1 MSQNNWKRSFFV
13 LWSGQAVSM
22 FTSSVIHM
30 AIIWYITDITR
41 SAAVLSIGTL
51 VGFLPYAVLGP
62 FTGVL
67 VDRYSR
73 KKIMILSDTV
83 IALLTLVLFFAGAS
97 GSLDIWLIMLILFLR
112 SIASTFY
119 YPSLQAVTPLIVPK
133 DNLVKMAG
141 YSQTFESMSML
152 LSPAVSA
159 ILYGFLNINQILL
172 LDVGGAA
179 FAVMMTALV
188 KIPRL
193 QKKEIHKPA
202 VIREAKEGIR
212 VLREGKGLMGLML
225 ISALY
230 AIIYMPIGT
239 LYPLLCISY
248 FGGTFTEAGMAEIAF
263 SLGTLIGSLLL
274 AKIGEKIDRLGAIRK
289 SIGIMGI
296 GLLITGLLPKNGFN
310 IFVFLA
316 AIMGMTIPF
325 YYGVLTAILQ
335 TKIQPQYL
343 GRVLSLST
351 SMSMIAM
358 PIGLI
363 LSGAFTEVIGV
374 NNWFLLSGIAAVLL
388 TIFSLILPSL
398 RSLGRDSFRL

>member
-358 PIGLI
+358 PVGLI